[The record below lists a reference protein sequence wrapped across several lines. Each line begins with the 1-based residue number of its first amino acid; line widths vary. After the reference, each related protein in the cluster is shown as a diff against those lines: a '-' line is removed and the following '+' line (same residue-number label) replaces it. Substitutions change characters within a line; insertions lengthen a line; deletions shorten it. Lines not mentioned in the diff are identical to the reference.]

1 MAELSL
7 DIFTPSKLAYSAAI
21 VKAVTIP
28 GTVGSF
34 QILHNHALLIS
45 TFELGAIKVKI
56 DDNSTLF
63 FSTSGGTVEV
73 LNNKVK
79 ILADSLELVHE
90 IDLVRAKDALK
101 RAEERLAK
109 KTVERIDVDRAKSS
123 LARANN
129 RIKIYEKYFEYQP

>member
-7 DIFTPSKLAYSAAI
+7 DIFTPSKLAYSAS

-34 QILHNHALLIS
+34 QILHNHAPLIS
-45 TFELGAIKVKI
+45 TFELGAIKAII
-56 DDNSTLF
+56 DNNSAIF
-63 FSTSGGTVEV
+63 FSTNGGTVEV

-90 IDLVRAKDALK
+90 IDIDRAKDALK

-109 KTVERIDVDRAKSS
+109 KAVEKIDVTRAKSS

-129 RIKIYEKYFEYQP
+129 RIKIYEKYFNYQP

>member
-7 DIFTPSKLAYSAAI
+7 DIFTPSKLAYSAS

-34 QILHNHALLIS
+34 QILHNHAPLIS
-45 TFELGAIKVKI
+45 TFELGAIKVII
-56 DDNSTLF
+56 DNNNTIF
-63 FSTSGGTVEV
+63 FSTNGGTVEV

-90 IDLVRAKDALK
+90 IDIDRAKDALK

-109 KTVERIDVDRAKSS
+109 KAVEKIDVTRAKSS

-129 RIKIYEKYFEYQP
+129 RIKIYEKYFNYQP